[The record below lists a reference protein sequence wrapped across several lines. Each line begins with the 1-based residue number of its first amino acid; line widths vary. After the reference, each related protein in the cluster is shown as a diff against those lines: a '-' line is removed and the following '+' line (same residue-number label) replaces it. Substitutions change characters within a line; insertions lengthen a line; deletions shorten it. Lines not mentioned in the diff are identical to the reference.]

1 MAQIRDIVGQ
11 ALANGYLS
19 VEAEET
25 LRQLLAQKYGVED
38 LQAFMALQ
46 QATMRGRVR
55 QESREKWEQVV

>member
-1 MAQIRDIVGQ
+1 MARIRDVVGQ

-46 QATMRGRVR
+46 QATMQGRVR
-55 QESREKWEQVV
+55 QESREKWKQVV